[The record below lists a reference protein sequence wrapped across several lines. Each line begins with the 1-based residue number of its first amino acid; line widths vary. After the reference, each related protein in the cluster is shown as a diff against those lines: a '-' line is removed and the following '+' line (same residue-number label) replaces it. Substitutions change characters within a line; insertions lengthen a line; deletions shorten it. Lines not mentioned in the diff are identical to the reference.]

1 MKNNTI
7 IAVLLVLVLI
17 FVVLINVFPFG
28 ANTSESF
35 QNQMVSASQLKAAR
49 ASRKEGYQNMR
60 LGNSPT
66 GPSMPMPPMPMPPMP
81 MPPTPSMPNM
91 PQMPNMPPMPPQVQ
105 PPQMPGPMINTNP
118 QNMPNTPASTLA
130 TPQPMLTL
138 DSSGNIVPGT
148 QTSTSQGSTF
158 QQTREGFANI
168 ASSSNGATNSYEPIG
183 HFDGVA
189 LPSGNKVSAWR
200 HTAPNEPLMGAEF
213 TPGDDSLFMFKNNQ
227 CKPECCG
234 ASFSCSGGC
243 VCTTPKQ
250 RDYLASRGGN
260 RTKPED
266 SA

>member
-7 IAVLLVLVLI
+7 IAVLVILVLI

-28 ANTSESF
+28 ANSSESF
-35 QNQMVSASQLKAAR
+35 QNKMVSASQLKASR
-49 ASRKEGYQNMR
+49 ASKKEGYQNMR
-60 LGNSPT
+60 VGNSST
-66 GPSMPMPPMPMPPMP
+66 GPSMPPMPMPPMPSMPMPPMPMPSM
-81 MPPTPSMPNM
+81 PSMPAM
-91 PQMPNMPPMPPQVQ
+91 PSQVQ
-105 PPQMPGPMINTNP
+105 PPQMPAPMINTNP
-118 QNMPNTPASTLA
+118 SNMPNTPASTLA

-138 DSSGNIVPGT
+138 DPSGNIVPSA

-158 QQTREGFANI
+158 QQAKEGFANI
-168 ASSSNGATNSYEPIG
+168 ASCSNGATNSYQPIG

-189 LPSGNKVSAWR
+189 LPTGNKTSAWR
-200 HTAPNEPLMGAEF
+200 YTAPNEPLMGAEF

-243 VCTTPKQ
+243 VCTTPQQ

>member
-28 ANTSESF
+28 ANNSENF
-35 QNQMVSASQLKAAR
+35 QNKAVR
-49 ASRKEGYQNMR
+49 AYKKEGYQNMR
-60 LGNSPT
+60 NVNPPT
-66 GPSMPMPPMPMPPMP
+66 GPSMPARPMPTPPMPMPSMP
-81 MPPTPSMPNM
+81 GMPSMPTPPMPNM
-91 PQMPNMPPMPPQVQ
+91 PYMPPQVQ
-105 PPQMPGPMINTNP
+105 PPQMPGPMINTSP

-138 DSSGNIVPGT
+138 DPSGNIVPSS
-148 QTSTSQGSTF
+148 QTSGSQGSTF
-158 QQTREGFANI
+158 QQAKEGFTNL

-183 HFDGVA
+183 AFDGVA
-189 LPSGNKVSAWR
+189 LPTGNKTSAWR
-200 HTAPNEPLMGAEF
+200 YTAPNEPLMGAEF